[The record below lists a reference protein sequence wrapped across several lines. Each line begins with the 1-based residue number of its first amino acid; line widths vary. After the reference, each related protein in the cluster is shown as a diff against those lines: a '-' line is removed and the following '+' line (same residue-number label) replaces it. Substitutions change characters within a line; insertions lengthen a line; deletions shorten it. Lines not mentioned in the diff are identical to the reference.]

1 MYKRK
6 LDDTIRDLEHLLGA
20 IRGSLQHGGSFLVN
34 RRAPHGPI
42 MREPNLSYVHK
53 ATWGMYAAG
62 VDHTIISELLDWA
75 NDNALQPNCDFYVLG
90 EGPGYKDLQRA
101 YRPLTFLKVAAW
113 IEHPLARDEKVVTRL
128 LQYQHASGGV
138 FNYIGDDPS
147 RIEEQPTIGT
157 LNTSFFGQLM
167 IALDVRDEA
176 VRAGRWLCDLVEANH
191 DHMRQEGLMYVN
203 MTPQG
208 ELVTDIKPGQR
219 ISSVVDNRQPKQ
231 EFWQVGTV
239 MAYLA
244 VLYDVARER
253 WGHDI
258 LDLERYL
265 HNALE
270 LLDFEATMPLYTYL
284 WPSKCKVGWG
294 AGELLRILVKYRRGI
309 SEQVEK
315 AYEVAKKVAV
325 FTFMDNQLPN
335 GGWSC
340 MHYPTSELDPELA
353 FDYKPLRGLI
363 NVPDHPL
370 SGSQALFLPG
380 EEITGEFLGEMK
392 SIEMGVQELLDQYR
406 EERRLRGNH
415 GVQD

>member
-1 MYKRK
+1 MCKRQ
-6 LDDTIRDLEHLLGA
+6 LDETIRDLEHLLGA

-42 MREPNLSYVHK
+42 MREPNLSYIHK
-53 ATWGMYAAG
+53 STWGMYAAG
-62 VDHTIISELLDWA
+62 VDHGIIAELLDWA
-75 NDNALQPNCDFYVLG
+75 QEHALQPSGDFYLPD
-90 EGPGYKDLQRA
+90 EGPRYKDWQRA

-113 IEHPLARDEKVVTRL
+113 INHPLAGDERVLSRI

-147 RIEEQPTIGT
+147 QVEKQATIGT

-167 IALDVRDEA
+167 VALDMRDEA
-176 VRAGRWLCDLVEANH
+176 VSAGRWLCALVEANH
-191 DHMRQEGLMYVN
+191 DHMRERGMMYVN
-203 MTPQG
+203 MTPEG
-208 ELVTDIKPGQR
+208 DLVTDIAPGER
-219 ISSVVDNRQPKQ
+219 ISSIVDNQHPKQ
-231 EFWQVGTV
+231 EFWHVGTV
-239 MAYLA
+239 MAFLA

-258 LDLERYL
+258 QGLERYL

-270 LLDFEATMPLYTYL
+270 LLNFEATMPLYTYL

-294 AGELLRILVKYRRGI
+294 AGELLRILAKYRRGT

-315 AYEVAKKVAV
+315 AYGVAKKVAV
-325 FTFMDNQLPN
+325 FTFMDNQLSN

-340 MHYPTSELDPELA
+340 MHYPTSELAPELA
-353 FDYKPLRGLI
+353 FDYKPLQGLV
-363 NVPDHPL
+363 NVPEHPL
-370 SGSQALFLPG
+370 SASQTVFLPG

-392 SIEMGVQELLDQYR
+392 SIEGGVRELLDQYR
-406 EERRLRGNH
+406 AERRLRGNH
-415 GVQD
+415 GPQD